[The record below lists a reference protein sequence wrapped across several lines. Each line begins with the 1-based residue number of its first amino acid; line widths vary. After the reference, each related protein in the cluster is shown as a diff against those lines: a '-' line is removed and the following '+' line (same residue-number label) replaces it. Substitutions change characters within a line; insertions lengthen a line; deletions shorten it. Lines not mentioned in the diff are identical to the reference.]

1 MLRSRITS
9 DTDLYYDTSC
19 KESIAIHRDTVN
31 RSSPGYRT
39 TAPSMPLH
47 PRAMVRHAGSC
58 SSLCCGLV
66 SQAIQT
72 SITTHHVK
80 KASRFI
86 ETQ

>member
-1 MLRSRITS
+1 MLRSPITS

-47 PRAMVRHAGSC
+47 PRPWRGMLGAVVLYAAVSYHKRYRPLLRH
-58 SSLCCGLV
+58 
-66 SQAIQT
+66 IM
-72 SITTHHVK
+72 
-80 KASRFI
+80 
-86 ETQ
+86 